1 MGARNDRERHLY
13 FEMKNWSKVIL
24 EQSLVCCFRIT
35 SKLNISGALKRH
47 LVLRKVRLVCPEDY
61 YLVMRGKITS
71 SAIYTS
77 ISKIQ
82 LKTKRY
88 SKRGLRNEFSFG
100 SCESKRH
107 VYFDNLLISVLGT
120 YISHIRKMLTFLI
133 FLGELEVSIF
143 I

>member
-61 YLVMRGKITS
+61 YLDMRGKITS

-77 ISKIQ
+77 ISKIP
-82 LKTKRY
+82 LKTKRWANGDLGM
-88 SKRGLRNEFSFG
+88 S
-100 SCESKRH
+100 
-107 VYFDNLLISVLGT
+107 SVLAVVKANAI
-120 YISHIRKMLTFLI
+120 YILIISLLAFWAHMYLI
-133 FLGELEVSIF
+133 FEKYWRF
-143 I
+143 